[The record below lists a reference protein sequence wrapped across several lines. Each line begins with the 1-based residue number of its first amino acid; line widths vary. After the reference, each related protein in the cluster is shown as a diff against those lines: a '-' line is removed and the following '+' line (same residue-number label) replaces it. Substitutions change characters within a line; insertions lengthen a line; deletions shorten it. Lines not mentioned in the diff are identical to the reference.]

1 MEEATM
7 TTSSLPQAVVGLT
20 GVEALVSGMRLSSDR
35 FIRFELPPNVGA
47 EHLDLMHKD
56 LEAITAISRKN
67 PEAMI
72 KALNA
77 ACAHDFGTASK
88 VANDIG
94 LNEENLVKRGGGQ
107 IGVAVAI
114 GVILIVG
121 AIVLSSG
128 GGPSSQPVGPKP
140 GDAGLR

>member
-1 MEEATM
+1 M
-7 TTSSLPQAVVGLT
+7 TTSGSPHAVVGLT
-20 GVEALVSGMRLSSDR
+20 GVEALVSGTRLSSDR
-35 FIRFELPPNVGA
+35 FIRLELPPDVGA

-77 ACAHDFGTASK
+77 ARAHDFGTASK

-94 LNEENLVKRGGGQ
+94 LNEANLVKRGGGQ
-107 IGVAVAI
+107 VGVAVGI
-114 GVILIVG
+114 IVVLIVLAAVMG
-121 AIVLSSG
+121 SDG
-128 GGPSSQPVGPKP
+128 GGSPEPVGPGDQ
-140 GDAGLR
+140 GDAGVG